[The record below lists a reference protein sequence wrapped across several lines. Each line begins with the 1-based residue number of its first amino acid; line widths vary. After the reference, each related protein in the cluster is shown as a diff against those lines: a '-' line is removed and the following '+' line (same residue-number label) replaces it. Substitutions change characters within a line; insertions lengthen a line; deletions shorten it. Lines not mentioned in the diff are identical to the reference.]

1 MIMPFH
7 IIPELVIDA
16 FNKTKV
22 LLTGHDS
29 IIFDSMN
36 QVHPTFTLPAN
47 PTQFAAKYNEID
59 RILTRRTMTGG
70 VVIGLKLVEKILM
83 AIDSNNPPVDIN
95 EIVTNW
101 NFKIQP
107 HCYIY
112 LTQNGKWLY
121 KHSISVN
128 HIQHNFVHE
137 HIVTLRDVNL
147 GTIVPH
153 YITQY
158 FHTALNSF
166 SQLQY
171 SVCLALNSIIV
182 EGTLKDVLL
191 TRGYQFINRNQP
203 KYISGLGMALSNART
218 VELFLTPADLPAD
231 LDDVIKPIR
240 NNLIHLSGDA
250 FDTRL
255 PYLDT
260 HNGITSFTLGDFI
273 KDPVLVHDLL
283 QGVSFVIEKIYCD
296 LRDNGHLIP

>member
-7 IIPELVIDA
+7 INPASVITA
-16 FNKTKV
+16 FENTKV
-22 LLTGHDS
+22 LLVGHDN
-29 IIFDSMN
+29 IIFDSMS
-36 QVHPTFTLPAN
+36 QIHPAFILPTN
-47 PTQFAAKYNEID
+47 PSQFAAKYTEID

-70 VVIGLKLVEKILM
+70 IDIGFKLVERI
-83 AIDSNNPPVDIN
+83 ITSINVNNSPVDLN

-101 NFKIQP
+101 NFQIQP
-107 HCYIY
+107 NCCIY
-112 LTQNGKWLY
+112 LTANGKWLY

-128 HIQHNFVHE
+128 HLQHNFVHD
-137 HIVTLRDVNL
+137 HIITLRDVIQ

-166 SQLQY
+166 SQFQY

-182 EGTLKDVLL
+182 EGTLKDVLI
-191 TRGYQFINRNQP
+191 TRGYQFISRRNP
-203 KYISGLGMALSNART
+203 KYISGLGTALANART

-240 NNLIHLSGDA
+240 NNLVHLSGDA
-250 FDTRL
+250 FNTRL

-260 HNGITSFTLGDFI
+260 HNGVSEFTLGDFI

-296 LRDNGHLIP
+296 LRASGHLIP